1 MMEILGQILMLA
13 PPILITA
20 VGACFTEITGVT
32 NLGLEG
38 MMLCGAFAGATVSYY
53 TGNPYMGLIAG
64 VLAGGI
70 ISLVH
75 AFIII
80 K

>member
-38 MMLCGAFAGATVSYY
+38 MMLCL
-53 TGNPYMGLIAG
+53 TGNRRPEPAEYENT
-64 VLAGGI
+64 
-70 ISLVH
+70 
-75 AFIII
+75 
-80 K
+80 